1 MVDDAVLPGEG
12 PTTVVSVSMHS
23 GTISAV
29 RGRVGRRGVSAYIEA
44 AVQRQIERDN
54 LDELIAAAEAEH
66 GAVTAEEIE
75 EKRQILARAREN
87 QCDPDAGSAA

>member
-1 MVDDAVLPGEG
+1 
-12 PTTVVSVSMHS
+12 MHS
-23 GTISAV
+23 GTIGAV

-66 GAVTAEEIE
+66 GSITEEEIAAKRE
-75 EKRQILARAREN
+75 ELVRARDG
-87 QCDPDAGSAA
+87 QRGADAGSAA

>member
-1 MVDDAVLPGEG
+1 MVEDPPPGEG

-23 GTISAV
+23 GTIGAV

-66 GAVTAEEIE
+66 GPVTDEEIAARRE
-75 EKRQILARAREN
+75 VLVRAR
-87 QCDPDAGSAA
+87 DADAGSAA

>member
-1 MVDDAVLPGEG
+1 MADDLPPGEG

-23 GTISAV
+23 GTIGAV

-54 LDELIAAAEAEH
+54 LDELIVAAEAEH
-66 GAVTAEEIE
+66 GPVTEEEIAA
-75 EKRQILARAREN
+75 KREVLARARDA
-87 QCDPDAGSAA
+87 QRGAGSVA